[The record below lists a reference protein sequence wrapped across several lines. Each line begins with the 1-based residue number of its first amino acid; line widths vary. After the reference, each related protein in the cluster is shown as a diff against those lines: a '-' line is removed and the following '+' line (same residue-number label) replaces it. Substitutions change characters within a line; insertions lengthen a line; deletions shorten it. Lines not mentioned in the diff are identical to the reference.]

1 MAGSIADFKS
11 SFRKDLAR
19 VNRFDVFIP
28 IPFGLF
34 PFIGETRSLALRCE
48 NAQLP
53 GRNLSTASAK
63 IYGVTEE
70 YPYASTFDDV
80 SLTFIVTEDMRQ
92 KNLFDSWLNY
102 INPTSTYN
110 VKYKKQYAVPILI
123 NQYDLQNKLS
133 LSVSLLDAYPKA
145 VNQMDL
151 DWASDNMH
159 KVTVTFAY
167 TSWRNNSVDSLATD
181 FIDAA
186 RFNDELSR
194 RSPAQQGGFNPDAI
208 NGLF

>member
-11 SFRKDLAR
+11 SFRKEVAR
-19 VNRFDVFIP
+19 SNRFDVFIP
-28 IPFGLF
+28 IPLGLS
-34 PFIGETRSLALRCE
+34 PFLGESRALALRCE

-53 GRNLSTASAK
+53 SRNLSTAPSK

-80 SLTFIVTEDMRQ
+80 SLTFVVTEDMKE
-92 KNLFDSWLNY
+92 KNLFDSWMNY
-102 INPTSTYN
+102 INPISTYN
-110 VKYKKQYAVPILI
+110 VKYKNQYAVPIVI
-123 NQYDLQNKLS
+123 RQYDLQNRLTM
-133 LSVSLLDAYPKA
+133 SVTLLDAYPKA

-151 DWASDNMH
+151 DWASDAIH

-167 TSWRNNSVDSLATD
+167 TSWRNNSVDSLAME

-186 RFNDELSR
+186 NFNDALAASLQIT
-194 RSPAQQGGFNPDAI
+194 PQVPPT
-208 NGLF
+208 